1 MEKNSNFVVYA
12 VRLVISEKVIKQLS
26 KYKEAMI
33 TSKDVLKEYIAADKS
48 RNIVNCSNL
57 YLLIEPFLSL
67 LGVVRESFYVR
78 KYLRILRK
86 LEYYT
91 NVKSLF
97 GVGKL
102 KKIYY
107 TIMWKR
113 LSNKYGIYIHPNTI
127 GKGLYIPHFYG
138 GIQLNCISMG
148 DFCSVSSGVVVGNKG
163 SQDNRAIIGNNVEL
177 TIGCKVIG
185 KVVLGNN
192 VIVAPN
198 SVVIKNIPD
207 NAVVSGVPAMII
219 KAREV

>member
-1 MEKNSNFVVYA
+1 
-12 VRLVISEKVIKQLS
+12 
-26 KYKEAMI
+26 MI
-33 TSKDVLKEYIAADKS
+33 TSKVMLKEYIAADKS
-48 RNIVNCSNL
+48 RNMVNCSRK

-67 LGVVRESFYVR
+67 FGVVRESFYVR
-78 KYLRILRK
+78 KYLLVLRK

-91 NVKSLF
+91 NVRTHF
-97 GVGKL
+97 GGGNFMR
-102 KKIYY
+102 IYY
-107 TIMWKR
+107 TIKWKR
-113 LSNKYGIYIHPNTI
+113 LSNKYGIYLHPNTV
-127 GKGLYIPHFYG
+127 GKGLYIPHFNG

-163 SQDNRAIIGNNVEL
+163 SQDNRAIIGNNVGL

-198 SVVIKNIPD
+198 YVVIKNIPD
-207 NAVVSGVPAMII
+207 NAVVSGVPAKII

>member
-1 MEKNSNFVVYA
+1 
-12 VRLVISEKVIKQLS
+12 
-26 KYKEAMI
+26 MI
-33 TSKDVLKEYIAADKS
+33 TSKVILKEYITADKS
-48 RNIVNCSNL
+48 RNMVNCSRI
-57 YLLIEPFLSL
+57 YLLIESFLSL
-67 LGVVRESFYVR
+67 FGVVRESFYVR
-78 KYLRILRK
+78 KYLLVLRK

-91 NVKSLF
+91 NVRTHF
-97 GVGKL
+97 GGGYL
-102 KKIYY
+102 MRIYY
-107 TIMWKR
+107 TIKWKR
-113 LSNKYGIYIHPNTI
+113 LSNKYGIYIHPNTV
-127 GKGLYIPHFYG
+127 GKGLYIPHFNG

-207 NAVVSGVPAMII
+207 NAVVSGVPAKII

>member
-1 MEKNSNFVVYA
+1 
-12 VRLVISEKVIKQLS
+12 
-26 KYKEAMI
+26 MI
-33 TSKDVLKEYIAADKS
+33 TSKVMLKEYIAADKS
-48 RNIVNCSNL
+48 RNMINCSRK

-67 LGVVRESFYVR
+67 FGVVRESFYVR
-78 KYLRILRK
+78 KYLLVLRK

-91 NVKSLF
+91 NVRTHF
-97 GVGKL
+97 GGGNL
-102 KKIYY
+102 MRIYY
-107 TIMWKR
+107 TIKWKR
-113 LSNKYGIYIHPNTI
+113 LSNKYGIYIHPNTV
-127 GKGLYIPHFYG
+127 GKGLYIPHFNG

-163 SQDNRAIIGNNVEL
+163 SQDNRAIIGNNVGL

-207 NAVVSGVPAMII
+207 NAVVSGVPAKII

>member
-1 MEKNSNFVVYA
+1 
-12 VRLVISEKVIKQLS
+12 
-26 KYKEAMI
+26 MI
-33 TSKDVLKEYIAADKS
+33 TSKVILKEYIAADKS
-48 RNIVNCSNL
+48 RNMVNCSRI

-67 LGVVRESFYVR
+67 FGVVRESFYVR
-78 KYLRILRK
+78 KYLLVLRK

-91 NVKSLF
+91 NVRTHF
-97 GVGKL
+97 GGGYL
-102 KKIYY
+102 MRIYY
-107 TIMWKR
+107 TIKWKR
-113 LSNKYGIYIHPNTI
+113 LSNKYGIYIHPNTV
-127 GKGLYIPHFYG
+127 GKGLYIPHFNG

-163 SQDNRAIIGNNVEL
+163 SQDNRAIIGNNVGL

-198 SVVIKNIPD
+198 SVVIKDVPT
-207 NAVVSGVPAMII
+207 NAVVSGVPAKII

>member
-1 MEKNSNFVVYA
+1 
-12 VRLVISEKVIKQLS
+12 
-26 KYKEAMI
+26 MI
-33 TSKDVLKEYIAADKS
+33 TSKVMLKEYIAADKS
-48 RNIVNCSNL
+48 RNMVNCSRK

-67 LGVVRESFYVR
+67 FGVVRESFYVR
-78 KYLRILRK
+78 KYLLVLRK

-91 NVKSLF
+91 NVRTHFWGCNLMR
-97 GVGKL
+97 
-102 KKIYY
+102 IYY
-107 TIMWKR
+107 TIKWKR
-113 LSNKYGIYIHPNTI
+113 LSNKYGIYIHPNTV
-127 GKGLYIPHFYG
+127 GKGLYIPHFNG

-148 DFCSVSSGVVVGNKG
+148 DFCSVSSVVVVGNKG
-163 SQDNRAIIGNNVEL
+163 SQDNRAIIGNNVGL

-207 NAVVSGVPAMII
+207 NAVVSGVPAKVI

>member
-1 MEKNSNFVVYA
+1 
-12 VRLVISEKVIKQLS
+12 
-26 KYKEAMI
+26 MI
-33 TSKDVLKEYIAADKS
+33 TSKVMLKEYIAADKS
-48 RNIVNCSNL
+48 RNMVNCSRK

-67 LGVVRESFYVR
+67 FGVVRESFYVR
-78 KYLRILRK
+78 KYLLVLRK

-91 NVKSLF
+91 NVRTHF
-97 GVGKL
+97 GGDL
-102 KKIYY
+102 MRIYY
-107 TIMWKR
+107 TIKWKR
-113 LSNKYGIYIHPNTI
+113 LSNKYGIYIHPNTV
-127 GKGLYIPHFYG
+127 GKGLYIPHFNG

-163 SQDNRAIIGNNVEL
+163 SQDNRAIIGNNVGL

-207 NAVVSGVPAMII
+207 NAVVSGVPAKII

>member
-1 MEKNSNFVVYA
+1 
-12 VRLVISEKVIKQLS
+12 
-26 KYKEAMI
+26 MI
-33 TSKDVLKEYIAADKS
+33 TSKVILKEYIDADKS
-48 RNIVNCSNL
+48 RNMVNCSAK

-67 LGVVRESFYVR
+67 FGVVRESFYVR
-78 KYLRILRK
+78 KYLLVLRK

-91 NVKSLF
+91 NVRTHF
-97 GVGKL
+97 GGGNL
-102 KKIYY
+102 MRIYY
-107 TIMWKR
+107 TIKWKR
-113 LSNKYGIYIHPNTI
+113 LSNKYGIYIHPNTV
-127 GKGLYIPHFYG
+127 GKGLYIPHFNG

-163 SQDNRAIIGNNVEL
+163 SQDNRAIIGNNVGL

-207 NAVVSGVPAMII
+207 NAVVSGVPAKII

>member
-1 MEKNSNFVVYA
+1 
-12 VRLVISEKVIKQLS
+12 
-26 KYKEAMI
+26 MI
-33 TSKDVLKEYIAADKS
+33 TSKVILKEYITADKS
-48 RNIVNCSNL
+48 RNMVNCSRI
-57 YLLIEPFLSL
+57 YLLIESFLSL
-67 LGVVRESFYVR
+67 FGVVRESFYVR
-78 KYLRILRK
+78 KYLLVLRK

-91 NVKSLF
+91 NVRTHF
-97 GVGKL
+97 GGSYL
-102 KKIYY
+102 MRIYY
-107 TIMWKR
+107 TIKWKR
-113 LSNKYGIYIHPNTI
+113 LSNKYGIYIHPNTV
-127 GKGLYIPHFYG
+127 GKGLNIPHFNG

-207 NAVVSGVPAMII
+207 NAVVSGVPAKII

>member
-1 MEKNSNFVVYA
+1 
-12 VRLVISEKVIKQLS
+12 
-26 KYKEAMI
+26 MI
-33 TSKDVLKEYIAADKS
+33 TSKVMLKEYIAADKS
-48 RNIVNCSNL
+48 RNMVNCSRK

-67 LGVVRESFYVR
+67 FGVVREIFYVR
-78 KYLRILRK
+78 KYLLVLRK

-91 NVKSLF
+91 NVRTHF
-97 GVGKL
+97 GGGNL
-102 KKIYY
+102 MRIYY
-107 TIMWKR
+107 PIKWTR
-113 LSNKYGIYIHPNTI
+113 LSNKYGIYIHPNTV
-127 GKGLYIPHFYG
+127 GKGLYIPHFNG

-163 SQDNRAIIGNNVEL
+163 SQDNRAIIGNNVGL

-207 NAVVSGVPAMII
+207 NAVVSGVPAKII